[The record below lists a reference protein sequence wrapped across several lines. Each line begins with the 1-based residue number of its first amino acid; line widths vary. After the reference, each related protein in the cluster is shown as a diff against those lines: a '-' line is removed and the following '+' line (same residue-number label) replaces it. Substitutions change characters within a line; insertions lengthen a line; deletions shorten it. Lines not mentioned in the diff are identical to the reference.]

1 MRKTKLK
8 GANAG
13 GATAGGP
20 HMAQSIPVRAN
31 RAARSSKN
39 LPQPNHAEVT
49 CSLHNELPAVH
60 LIMPTEFHA
69 PPADPP
75 KLTGPQRRALFATRL
90 GEVTRNYTAM
100 GGTLTHPTIGAKALW
115 NVYNAGLIKDGLKQS
130 TTTIMILTPTGEAAI
145 GKD

>member
-1 MRKTKLK
+1 
-8 GANAG
+8 
-13 GATAGGP
+13 
-20 HMAQSIPVRAN
+20 MAHSIPARAY

-39 LPQPNHAEVT
+39 LPQPNHAEVK
-49 CSLHNELPAVH
+49 CSLHNELLAVH
-60 LIMPTEFHA
+60 LITPTEFHA

-100 GGTLTHPTIGAKALW
+100 GDTLTHPTIGAKALW

-130 TTTIMILTPTGEAAI
+130 STTTIMILTPRGEAAI